1 MWAVRKN
8 FATAIGRLAIAAFDR
23 EHETVERWFL
33 DKIKANQDF
42 WLKGIASGDL
52 PPKGSFFNICPR
64 PAERISRNAVAF
76 YPYGTHSTTATAG
89 SRFVLWPEG
98 TVSTAKEAGFAK
110 ASALGKKQQILNT
123 PWEIER
129 ISTPNA

>member
-52 PPKGSFFNICPR
+52 PPKGSFFNICPH

-89 SRFVLWPEG
+89 SRIRALAGRDCFNCKGGWICQSKCLG
-98 TVSTAKEAGFAK
+98 KEATNPEHAMGD
-110 ASALGKKQQILNT
+110 
-123 PWEIER
+123 
-129 ISTPNA
+129 